1 MVWQPTSYR
10 APSETRNPRR
20 SNDGNHLGSEPLQHL
35 TDFVHALILHAGYP
49 GLFVVMALG
58 NIGFPVGTEIVVP
71 FAGALAGSGAL
82 PSVGSVPGWIIV
94 GLVATVAEVVG
105 GIVLYTVGFYGGIPF
120 VKRYG
125 KYVMFREHELARVH
139 AFYER
144 QGTKTVFLCRFLP
157 FIRGVAALPA
167 GISRMQKRFFIT
179 YTAAGSAI
187 FCFGLAYLGEAAG
200 KNIDAIS
207 AKLHEFSLLAAGVVV
222 LLIVGGIIWWRLN
235 KRSTGSGTAA

>member
-1 MVWQPTSYR
+1 M
-10 APSETRNPRR
+10 
-20 SNDGNHLGSEPLQHL
+20 
-35 TDFVHALILHAGYP
+35 HAGYP

-58 NIGFPVGTEIVVP
+58 NIGVPVGTEIVVP

-82 PSVGSVPGWIIV
+82 PPIGVIPGWVVV

-105 GIVLYTVGFYGGIPF
+105 GIVLYSVGYYGGVPF
-120 VKRYG
+120 VRRYG
-125 KYVMFREHELARVH
+125 KYIRFREHELERVH

-187 FCFGLAYLGEAAG
+187 FCFGLAYLGETAG
-200 KNIDAIS
+200 KNIDTIVAT
-207 AKLHEFSLLAAGVVV
+207 LHEFSLLAVGIVL
-222 LLIVGGIIWWRLN
+222 LLIVGGIIWWRIA
-235 KRSTGSGTAA
+235 KRNAGSGTAA